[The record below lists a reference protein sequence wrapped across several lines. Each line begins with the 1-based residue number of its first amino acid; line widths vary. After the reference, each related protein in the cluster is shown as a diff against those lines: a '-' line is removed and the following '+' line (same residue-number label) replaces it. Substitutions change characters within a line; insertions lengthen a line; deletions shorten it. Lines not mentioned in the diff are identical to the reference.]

1 MKQALDVKTE
11 SKDGTRRRTRMR
23 PEDRRDQVL
32 SVAAQVFS
40 EKGYRAATVSDI
52 VEGAGIGRGTFYL
65 YFESKRDV
73 FLELIETYFTEFQQL
88 LEENH
93 RQLSAA
99 VTACGDIMAT
109 WRANVLSILEYHSS
123 RPHLTRV
130 IYRDA
135 LGSDEHFSARME
147 ELSDVARK
155 QLNQGFSLLQEHG
168 LIRSCDVDVVTT
180 IVMGSAVYGIM
191 ELVVRGVRPDIERLA
206 DEFMEYHTRA
216 LTGEGTGAARER
228 QRKDR
233 AAKRAPAEKGGRG
246 DGDR

>member
-1 MKQALDVKTE
+1 MKPALEERSRGKVR
-11 SKDGTRRRTRMR
+11 TRRRTRMR

-32 SVAAQVFS
+32 DVAARVFS
-40 EKGYRAATVSDI
+40 EKGYRAASVSDI

-73 FLELIETYFTEFQQL
+73 FLELIESYFDDFQHL

-99 VTACGDIMAT
+99 VAERGNIMAT
-109 WRANVLSILEYHSS
+109 WRANVINILEYHSS

-135 LGSDEHFSARME
+135 LGSDEHFSARMD
-147 ELSDVARK
+147 ELSEVARK
-155 QLNQGFSLLQEHG
+155 QLTQGFRLLQEHG
-168 LIRSCDVDVVTT
+168 LVRPCDVDVVTT
-180 IVMGSAVYGIM
+180 IIMGSAVYGIM
-191 ELVVRGVRPDIERLA
+191 ELVVRGKKLDIEQLA

-216 LTGEGTGAARER
+216 LIRDDTGGARE
-228 QRKDR
+228 QRRKGR
-233 AAKRAPAEKGGRG
+233 AAKSTPDEKGGRG